1 MKRLLLVISA
11 LTALLVNAQEN
22 SNKPSFAVAKPHVQE
37 LKIPQE
43 IAAKFIQLELIKLDR
58 YNVYDEFDM
67 AEVIQ
72 DSSEFRT
79 NCFGISCLTRMGRKL
94 NVDYIISGSFDGLGN
109 KIAIS
114 LKWIDVKKGE
124 LHMAMVREFDN
135 QEMEIQR
142 MVEVMLKEM
151 HNIPVS
157 KELITRLAFKNE
169 LITSNNV
176 GRINNSGPRLGY
188 AFLVGDMYEYARR
201 PVNEG
206 GLDIFPGLSMI
217 GYQFE
222 KQYVGTEN
230 FSALLEGIFNFSG
243 LEQGVIIPSFT
254 LLNGFRFGKA
264 GWEFA
269 FGPSFNLRK
278 ISEGFFDTQNS
289 FGRGADSYY
298 SYNDWNDYV
307 NEIYSTDSSYFDE
320 WGNFLPPT
328 PSEASGEEYYFD
340 DQYDSRGGVKFGTTW
355 VFGFGRTFTAG
366 ALNIPV
372 NLFYSSSRGGGMIG
386 ASIGFNV
393 QKSKKNIN
401 R

>member
-1 MKRLLLVISA
+1 MKAILLIVGVMITVIIQ
-11 LTALLVNAQEN
+11 AQTN
-22 SNKPSFAVAKPHVQE
+22 TGKPSFAVAKPHVQE
-37 LKIPQE
+37 LNIPQE
-43 IAAKFIQLELIKLDR
+43 IAAKFIQLELIKLDK

-72 DSSEFRT
+72 DSSEFKSG
-79 NCFGISCLTRMGRKL
+79 CFGINCLTRMGRKL

-135 QEMEIQR
+135 QDMEIQR
-142 MVEVMLKEM
+142 MVEIMLKEM
-151 HNIPVS
+151 HGIPVS
-157 KELITRLAFKNE
+157 KELITRLEFKNE

-176 GRINNSGPRLGY
+176 GKINNSGPRLGY
-188 AFLVGDMYEYARR
+188 AFLVGEMYDYAKR

-206 GLDIFPGLSMI
+206 GLDIFPGVSMI

-230 FSALLEGIFNFSG
+230 FSALLEGIVNFSG
-243 LEQGVIIPSFT
+243 LEQGIFIPSFT

-278 ISEGFFDTQNS
+278 ISEGFVDTQNS
-289 FGRGADSYY
+289 FGQGANQYF
-298 SYNDWNDYV
+298 SYNDWYSYAYDN
-307 NEIYSTDSSYFDE
+307 YSTDTTYTDQWGYF
-320 WGNFLPPT
+320 NPPT
-328 PSEASGEEYYFD
+328 PAEASGEDYYFRD
-340 DQYDSRGGVKFGTTW
+340 MYDSRGGLKLGTTW
-355 VFGFGRTFTAG
+355 VFGFGRTFRAG

-372 NLFYSSSRGGGMIG
+372 NVFYSSSRTGGMIG
-386 ASIGFNV
+386 ASVGFNV
-393 QKSKKNIN
+393 QKSKKNIH